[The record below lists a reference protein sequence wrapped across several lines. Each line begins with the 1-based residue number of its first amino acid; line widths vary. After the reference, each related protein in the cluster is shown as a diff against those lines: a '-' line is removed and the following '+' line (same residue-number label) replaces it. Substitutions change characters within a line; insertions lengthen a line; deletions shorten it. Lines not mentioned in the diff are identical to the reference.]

1 MIAESFPSAPS
12 PPWSLTANVVA
23 RATTKGV
30 DGRGMLDGR
39 IGGAAFIVLHDVAQ
53 ASGGDPR
60 QDCQRVGEGK
70 EIDGMQLNIDA
81 IRAQIRAMDFERGT
95 SDQIA
100 QWREDDRD
108 SRHNLVIDAK
118 CPEPIED
125 ALFAT
130 LLDEGVPPALASRLV
145 VDVIRTG
152 TGKLPA

>member
-1 MIAESFPSAPS
+1 
-12 PPWSLTANVVA
+12 
-23 RATTKGV
+23 
-30 DGRGMLDGR
+30 
-39 IGGAAFIVLHDVAQ
+39 
-53 ASGGDPR
+53 
-60 QDCQRVGEGK
+60 
-70 EIDGMQLNIDA
+70 MQLDIDA

-125 ALFAT
+125 AFFAT